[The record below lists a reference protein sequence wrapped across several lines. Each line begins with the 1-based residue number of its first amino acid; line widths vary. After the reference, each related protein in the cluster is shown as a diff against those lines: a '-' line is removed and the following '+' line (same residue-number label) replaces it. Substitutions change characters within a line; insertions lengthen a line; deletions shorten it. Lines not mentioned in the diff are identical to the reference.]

1 MIFFSFF
8 RAPKTKAKG
17 VGRPFLNQM
26 GMIVLSTTIANFL
39 ILTVLQLFTWRNKK
53 NDRCLTAMMVLSNIE
68 GFALT
73 FDEKADII
81 AFADSVMPG
90 CWLNRWKVSTQCR
103 INC

>member
-1 MIFFSFF
+1 MIFFNLF

-17 VGRPFLNQM
+17 DGRPFLNQM
-26 GMIVLSTTIANFL
+26 GMTVLSTTISHFL
-39 ILTVLQLFTWRNKK
+39 TLTVLQTFTWQNKK

-68 GFALT
+68 GFARML
-73 FDEKADII
+73 DEKADII